1 MHRVTEEDKLN
12 KNSQSHLS
20 LADAPIFKEAE
31 TVMNQSEISAAYT
44 VDLRKL
50 TFNKD
55 KKPILTEAIETLKNL
70 HGILIRF
77 ENFRM

>member
-1 MHRVTEEDKLN
+1 MN

-31 TVMNQSEISAAYT
+31 TVMNQSEISAAYP

-55 KKPILTEAIETLKNL
+55 KKNQY
-70 HGILIRF
+70 
-77 ENFRM
+77 